1 MRRARRPD
9 VTPAAIRGDGS
20 GATSPTSGRWPQRR
34 GFTRRP
40 EGDAAGVPVV

>member
-20 GATSPTSGRWPQRR
+20 EATFPDFRRWPQRR
-34 GFTRRP
+34 GFTRRH
-40 EGDAAGVPVV
+40 EGDAAGVHVV